1 MVVESPK
8 LDGSRAALEVPQPVV
23 PYRLNHR
30 YLITILLIHA
40 LAALVCVPYFFSWSA
55 VVLCLVGVHVF
66 GASITIGYHRLLT
79 HRSFKTPKWFE
90 HCLATIGICCMQ
102 DTPARWVAIHRIH
115 HVHSDEQSDPHSPFV
130 SFWWSHC
137 GWLVYVNRD
146 THNVASLEKFA
157 KDLLR
162 DPFYMRLEQNPLRQF
177 FFIAAQFALYFMVGL
192 AVGWWSSGLVNEGV
206 RMGLSYVTWGIC
218 LRVVLVWHI
227 TWSVNSLTH
236 LFGYRNYGTEEGSR
250 NNWLVALL
258 TFGEG
263 WHNNHHEDPASASL
277 QHRWWEFDICYYEI
291 LLLKRL
297 GLARDIIPPRAM
309 RQH

>member
-1 MVVESPK
+1 MVESPK
-8 LDGSRAALEVPQPVV
+8 IDGMQVGLPVPNLVV
-23 PYRLNHR
+23 PYRLNYR
-30 YLITILLIHA
+30 YLITILVIHA
-40 LAALVCVPYFFSWSA
+40 LSALALVPYFFNWSA
-55 VVLCLVGVHVF
+55 VVLCLAGVHVF
-66 GASITIGYHRLLT
+66 GTGITVGYHRLLT

-177 FFIAAQFALYFMVGL
+177 VFILVQFALYFTLGC
-192 AVGWWSSGLVNEGV
+192 AVGWLASGLVSEAV
-206 RMGLSYVTWGIC
+206 RCGLSYMIWGVC
-218 LRVVLVWHI
+218 MRVVLVWHI

-263 WHNNHHEDPASASL
+263 WHNNHHEDPSSASL
-277 QHRWWEFDICYYEI
+277 QHRWWEIDICYYEI

-297 GLARDIIPPRAM
+297 GLARDIIPPRAL